1 MSALVKIRS
10 ERDRMSAIER
20 RIADFVLEN
29 AQLLRDYSSQQL
41 ANALGISQSSV
52 VKFCQKLGF
61 KGYPDL
67 KLSISEALVRADNGN
82 GEVAA
87 ESTPQDRKST
97 LASSLWKR
105 KSEAEE
111 ATRLINTPE
120 AIATSARAIAGAG
133 KVFIIGLG
141 EDDIHARA
149 FALKLSLLGILS
161 VHNFDPA
168 HMTAS
173 MSSAGRG
180 DGIGGRL
187 DLVGWIDQARGVLGL
202 GLALPQARGQGRL
215 AVFRRAFGRDRT
227 VAVVG
232 PHHERPRRRIDLVPA
247 PFALEVDAVEDGVFP
262 AADRQIDV
270 RIARHAVD
278 EPDARL
284 ARRRDAAPGGARLRM
299 LATRPRR
306 HRGERGRAR

>member
-67 KLSISEALVRADNGN
+67 KLSISEAVVRADNGS
-82 GEVAA
+82 VAA
-87 ESTPQDRKST
+87 ASTEDEASPQ
-97 LASSLWKR
+97 ASSLWQL

-111 ATRLINTPE
+111 TTRLINPPQ
-120 AIATSARAIAGAG
+120 ALAGAATAIG
-133 KVFIIGLG
+133 RARTVFIIGLG

-149 FALKLSLLGILS
+149 FALRLSLLGILT

-173 MSSAGRG
+173 LSAAAPDDVLLVFSEHGMQPALCQLGRYLREQRGTVVTITRHSSNALRAHA
-180 DGIGGRL
+180 DIPLLVSAHDERQYIEPLLYHSALQHLL
-187 DLVGWIDQARGVLGL
+187 DR
-202 GLALPQARGQGRL
+202 
-215 AVFRRAFGRDRT
+215 VFLLLCEANG
-227 VAVVG
+227 
-232 PHHERPRRRIDLVPA
+232 
-247 PFALEVDAVEDGVFP
+247 
-262 AADRQIDV
+262 
-270 RIARHAVD
+270 
-278 EPDARL
+278 
-284 ARRRDAAPGGARLRM
+284 ARRARLRGN
-299 LATRPRR
+299 L
-306 HRGERGRAR
+306 ERIQPLLDS

>member
-1 MSALVKIRS
+1 MPSALVTIRS
-10 ERDRMSAIER
+10 QRDQMSAIER

-67 KLSISEALVRADNGN
+67 KFAISEAVLRAENGN
-82 GEVAA
+82 GEPAA
-87 ESTPQDRKST
+87 EEVPQDRKST
-97 LASSLWKR
+97 LASTLWRR

-111 ATRLINTPE
+111 ATRLINPPE
-120 AIATSARAIAGAG
+120 AIEQAAGAIATAG

-149 FALKLSLLGILS
+149 FGLKLSLLGIPT

-173 MSSAGRG
+173 LSSAGPGDVLLVFSEHGKQTALCQVCRYFRDQRG
-180 DGIGGRL
+180 RVITVTRHTSNALRANAD
-187 DLVGWIDQARGVLGL
+187 
-202 GLALPQARGQGRL
+202 LALLVSAHDE
-215 AVFRRAFGRDRT
+215 RAHIEPLLYHSALQHLLDGLF
-227 VAVVG
+227 VVLCESD
-232 PHHERPRRRIDLVPA
+232 PD
-247 PFALEVDAVEDGVFP
+247 
-262 AADRQIDV
+262 
-270 RIARHAVD
+270 RHANLLANLERIQPLL
-278 EPDARL
+278 EP
-284 ARRRDAAPGGARLRM
+284 
-299 LATRPRR
+299 
-306 HRGERGRAR
+306 

>member
-1 MSALVKIRS
+1 MSTALVKIRS

-67 KLSISEALVRADNGN
+67 KLSINEAVVRADNGDDAH
-82 GEVAA
+82 AA
-87 ESTPQDRKST
+87 RTELRRP
-97 LASSLWKR
+97 AAGLWQR

-111 ATRLINTPE
+111 ATRLINPPE
-120 AIATSARAIAGAG
+120 TLDAVAQAIGRART
-133 KVFIIGLG
+133 VFIIGLG

-149 FALKLSLLGILS
+149 FALRLSLLGILT

-173 MSSAGRG
+173 LSAAAADDVLLVFSEQGMQPSLCQLGHHFRAKRGKLVTITRHSSNALRAHADVALLVSAHDEHAHIEPLLYHSALQHLLDRVYIRLCEAD
-180 DGIGGRL
+180 DG
-187 DLVGWIDQARGVLGL
+187 
-202 GLALPQARGQGRL
+202 
-215 AVFRRAFGRDRT
+215 RRARLQENLDRIQ
-227 VAVVG
+227 
-232 PHHERPRRRIDLVPA
+232 PL
-247 PFALEVDAVEDGVFP
+247 LEP
-262 AADRQIDV
+262 
-270 RIARHAVD
+270 
-278 EPDARL
+278 
-284 ARRRDAAPGGARLRM
+284 
-299 LATRPRR
+299 
-306 HRGERGRAR
+306 